1 MKRQASSSLRC
12 WLAAVRSSFQP
23 AVALQLLG
31 RSQLASLH
39 QPICSLRVHFKWQ
52 CDAGSSWLPQKVA
65 SVLSVPHL
73 CLQGYRSRLA
83 PTAGTDCPAHSLVPL
98 SSLPFPLQDISEDQQ
113 LLARLVH
120 NMQAGG
126 GDTDA
131 QHGMVVAAQVRATSG
146 CVLRY
151 RARKSI
157 MPRSSTFCAPQT

>member
-1 MKRQASSSLRC
+1 VCHIFAFRGTTLD
-12 WLAAVRSSFQP
+12 LH
-23 AVALQLLG
+23 QLLA
-31 RSQLASLH
+31 LTA
-39 QPICSLRVHFKWQ
+39 
-52 CDAGSSWLPQKVA
+52 LP
-65 SVLSVPHL
+65 
-73 CLQGYRSRLA
+73 
-83 PTAGTDCPAHSLVPL
+83 HSLVPL

-151 RARKSI
+151 RARNSI